1 MNLHIQISVCF
12 EKFLELF
19 ASEYPED
26 LHIIQVDNGGFHNSL
41 NLSLPENVVLLFQ
54 PAQSPEV
61 NPIERLWGYVKE
73 QLKWL
78 RFDQREELRAAAQ
91 KELNKLTLEV
101 IASLTGWKFIL
112 EALSVAG
119 LQEIGIR
126 HLPKRNG

>member
-1 MNLHIQISVCF
+1 LRNLHIEISLCF

-26 LHIIQVDNGGFHNSL
+26 LPIIQVDKVGFHNSL
-41 NLSLPENVVLLFQ
+41 NLSIPEKVILLFQ
-54 PAQSPEV
+54 PAYSPEV

-78 RFDQREELRAAAQ
+78 RFDQREELRAAVQ

-101 IASLTGWKFIL
+101 IASLRGWKFI
-112 EALSVAG
+112 
-119 LQEIGIR
+119 
-126 HLPKRNG
+126 